1 LICRLR
7 HSVPPL
13 DPFAFLIPLNYD
25 SIARKSIAPGPL
37 PVTFAVYSRH
47 RQVTILAAIG
57 AERVLK
63 VQHWTD
69 TQFTFTTTRDSA
81 LRFEN
86 GQFVMVGLHVD
97 SRPLLRAYS
106 IASANHEEHLEFL
119 SIKVPDG
126 PLTSRLQHIREGDEV
141 LISRKPTGTLLLHD
155 LKPGKRLYLL
165 STGTGAAP
173 FMSLIKDPEVY
184 ERFEHVVL
192 VHGVRWARESAVVK
206 HRIEELKTHEY
217 LGDLVRDKLHYYPT
231 VTREPHKNH
240 GRLTTLLE
248 SGRLCRDLH
257 LPTLDPA
264 HDRVMVCGSPAMLED
279 TRALLDGRGFN
290 ISPHIGEPGDYVIE
304 RAFVER

>member
-1 LICRLR
+1 M
-7 HSVPPL
+7 
-13 DPFAFLIPLNYD
+13 
-25 SIARKSIAPGPL
+25 
-37 PVTFAVYSRH
+37 
-47 RQVTILAAIG
+47 AAIST
-57 AERVLK
+57 ERVLK
-63 VQHWTD
+63 VHHWTD
-69 TQFTFTTTRDSA
+69 TQFTFTTTRDSG

-97 SRPLLRAYS
+97 SKPLLRAYS

-126 PLTSRLQHIREGDEV
+126 PLTSRLQHIRAGDSV
-141 LISRKPTGTLLLHD
+141 LVSRKPTGTLVLHD

-173 FMSLIKDPEVY
+173 FMSVIKDPEVY

-192 VHGVRWARESAVVK
+192 VHGVRWARETAVVQALVESVK
-206 HRIEELKTHEY
+206 NHEY
-217 LGDLVRDKLHYYPT
+217 LGELAQAKLHYYPT
-231 VTREPHKNH
+231 VTREPHPNH

-248 SGRLCRDLH
+248 SGKLCRDLH
-257 LPTLDPA
+257 LPELDPA
-264 HDRVMVCGSPAMLED
+264 TDRVMVCGSPAMLTD
-279 TRALLDGRGFN
+279 TCALLDKRGFT

>member
-1 LICRLR
+1 
-7 HSVPPL
+7 
-13 DPFAFLIPLNYD
+13 
-25 SIARKSIAPGPL
+25 
-37 PVTFAVYSRH
+37 
-47 RQVTILAAIG
+47 LAAYG
-57 AERVLK
+57 AERVLN
-63 VQHWTD
+63 VHHWTD

-86 GQFVMVGLHVD
+86 GQFVMVGLQVD

-126 PLTSRLQHIREGDEV
+126 PLTSRLQHIRQGDEV

-173 FMSLIKDPEVY
+173 FMSLIKDPDAY
-184 ERFEHVVL
+184 ERFEHIVL

-206 HRIEELKTHEY
+206 HRIEDLKRHEL
-217 LGDLVRDKLHYYPT
+217 LGDIVRDKLHYYPT
-231 VTREPHKNH
+231 VTREPHTNH

-248 SGRLCRDLH
+248 SGKLGRDLH
-257 LPTLDPA
+257 LPALDPA
-264 HDRVMVCGSPAMLED
+264 EDRVMVCGSPAMLTD
-279 TRALLDGRGFN
+279 SCALLDKRGFK